1 MELVEL
7 LVKEGADTDTDTEGD
22 PVLRLARLR
31 GAGSEMLELI
41 KKYSM

>member
-1 MELVEL
+1 MELLEL
-7 LVKEGADTDTDTEGD
+7 LLKEGADTDTEGD